1 MASALLVSGAKR
13 RDGMAQP
20 EIRRT
25 LDVFEP
31 ASARSLAAQTNGQA
45 ADDSGVTNVPDI
57 SSQEASIGVAKT
69 THFQPP
75 PYFNDALQ
83 DAERLMTYAAEVGI
97 DVGADV
103 RNAVLVARSRS
114 SDGWDEQTAAN
125 LLTALTKL
133 AAQLRPVTA
142 ESLNSCSS
150 EERHAVR
157 AYWKWALGLAL
168 VIVPF
173 SVASFVTSALADAIR
188 KDIGTANELAVKL
201 TAQLRSTGQQETATL
216 SVGTPDKPASEIPS
230 DVSPIDVVTEL
241 QQFAA
246 TIRSVDRRARQL
258 QMFVRTAHEDPF
270 AASRLEASRPS
281 VPGVRSVF
289 ELPADLS
296 EHPKAAAT
304 DRIEVYQKV
313 RSFAQGL
320 VDDVSVF
327 YSAMAT
333 CILPVLYA
341 LLGTCAYLLRSFEDQ
356 MKTKTFTMSVANS
369 ARFLI
374 AGIGGAVVGLFNNFS
389 VTQGASIPPLA
400 VAFLVG
406 YAVDVFFAFLDS
418 LLQSFTRAR
427 SGMNAPAP
435 TPASTGRA

>member
-1 MASALLVSGAKR
+1 MR
-13 RDGMAQP
+13 EIMTMAQP

-31 ASARSLAAQTNGQA
+31 AGVRSLAAQTSRQA
-45 ADDSGVTNVPDI
+45 ANDRGVTSAPDI
-57 SSQEASIGVAKT
+57 PSEEASIGGAKT
-69 THFQPP
+69 TQFQPP
-75 PYFNDALQ
+75 PYFNDALR

-97 DVGADV
+97 DVNADV
-103 RNAVLVARSRS
+103 RNDIVAARNRS
-114 SDGWDEQTAAN
+114 SNGWDGQTAAN
-125 LLTALTKL
+125 LLTALTNL

-142 ESLNSCSS
+142 ESLNACSN

-157 AYWKWALGLAL
+157 GYWKWALGLAL

-201 TAQLRSTGQQETATL
+201 SAQLRSTGPRETATPR
-216 SVGTPDKPASEIPS
+216 VGTPDKPASGIPS
-230 DVSPIDVVTEL
+230 DVSVIDVVTEL

-270 AASRLEASRPS
+270 AGSQQS
-281 VPGVRSVF
+281 VPGLRSVF
-289 ELPADLS
+289 ELPADVS
-296 EHPKAAAT
+296 ENPKAAAT
-304 DRIEVYQKV
+304 SRIEVYQKV

-327 YSAMAT
+327 YGAIAT

-389 VTQGASIPPLA
+389 VTQAASIPPLA
-400 VAFLVG
+400 LAFLVG

-418 LLQSFTRAR
+418 LLQSFIKTR
-427 SGMNAPAP
+427 SGVSALAS
-435 TPASTGRA
+435 TPASSGRA

>member
-1 MASALLVSGAKR
+1 
-13 RDGMAQP
+13 MAQP
-20 EIRRT
+20 ELRRP
-25 LDVFEP
+25 LDVLSLT
-31 ASARSLAAQTNGQA
+31 ASGSTQA
-45 ADDSGVTNVPDI
+45 ADDARPASAPEGK
-57 SSQEASIGVAKT
+57 SQDTSIGGLNDSS
-69 THFQPP
+69 FDPP
-75 PYFNDALQ
+75 AYFDAALQ
-83 DAERLMTYAAEVGI
+83 DAERLMSYAAEAGI
-97 DVGADV
+97 EVNADL
-103 RNAVLVARSRS
+103 RRDILAARHRTST
-114 SDGWDEQTAAN
+114 GWDEQTAAN

-142 ESLNSCSS
+142 ESLGACSN
-150 EERHAVR
+150 EERHVVR
-157 AYWKWALGLAL
+157 GYWKWAMGLAL

-188 KDIGTANELAVKL
+188 KDVATANELAVKL
-201 TAQLRSTGQQETATL
+201 STQLRSTGPTESAA
-216 SVGTPDKPASEIPS
+216 SSAGSADKSASEIPPN
-230 DVSPIDVVTEL
+230 VSPFDIVTEL

-258 QMFVRTAHEDPF
+258 QAFVSIAHQDPF
-270 AASRLEASRPS
+270 SESRMAAK
-281 VPGVRSVF
+281 GQRSVF
-289 ELPADLS
+289 ELPDDVS
-296 EHPKAAAT
+296 EHPKGALT
-304 DRIEVYQKV
+304 DKIELYQKV
-313 RSFAQGL
+313 RSFGQGL

-327 YSAMAT
+327 YGAMAT

-341 LLGTCAYLLRSFEDQ
+341 LLGTCAYLLRSFENQ
-356 MKTKTFTMSVANS
+356 MKTRTFTMSVANS

-427 SGMNAPAP
+427 SAAAAPAP
-435 TPASTGRA
+435 SASGT

>member
-1 MASALLVSGAKR
+1 MASPLLDRRPKR
-13 RDGMAQP
+13 KGGTIMTMAQP

-31 ASARSLAAQTNGQA
+31 LSARPLAAHTNRQP
-45 ADDSGVTNVPDI
+45 ADDCGVTSAPEI
-57 SSQEASIGVAKT
+57 SSQEASIGGPKT

-75 PYFNDALQ
+75 PYFNDALR

-97 DVGADV
+97 DVDASV
-103 RNAVLVARSRS
+103 RDDILVARSRS
-114 SDGWDEQTAAN
+114 SDGWDEQTAAK

-150 EERHAVR
+150 EERQAVR
-157 AYWKWALGLAL
+157 GYWKWALGLAV

-201 TAQLRSTGQQETATL
+201 TAQLRSTGQEGTATRPVDR
-216 SVGTPDKPASEIPS
+216 SDKPASEIPS
-230 DVSPIDVVTEL
+230 DVAPIDVVTEL

-258 QMFVRTAHEDPF
+258 QIFVRTAHEDPF
-270 AASRLEASRPS
+270 AASRQN

-289 ELPADLS
+289 ELPTDIS

-327 YSAMAT
+327 YGAMAT

-356 MKTKTFTMSVANS
+356 MKTKTFTISVANS

-418 LLQSFTRAR
+418 LLQSFTKTR
-427 SGMNAPAP
+427 SGVNAPVP
-435 TPASTGRA
+435 TPASSGRA

>member
-1 MASALLVSGAKR
+1 MT
-13 RDGMAQP
+13 MAQP

-25 LDVFEP
+25 LDILEP
-31 ASARSLAAQTNGQA
+31 VSARSHAAQTDRQA
-45 ADDSGVTNVPDI
+45 ADDSGVTGGPDI
-57 SSQEASIGVAKT
+57 SSQDSSTGSAKT

-75 PYFNDALQ
+75 HYFSDALH
-83 DAERLMTYAAEVGI
+83 DAERLMAYAAEVGI
-97 DVGADV
+97 DVNADV
-103 RNAVLVARSRS
+103 RNGVLSARSRAGN
-114 SDGWDEQTAAN
+114 GWDEQTAAN

-142 ESLNSCSS
+142 ESLKASS
-150 EERHAVR
+150 TEERHAVR
-157 AYWKWALGLAL
+157 GYWKWALGLAL

-201 TAQLRSTGQQETATL
+201 SAQLRSTSQTGIA
-216 SVGTPDKPASEIPS
+216 SPPVGPSEKPAPEIPS
-230 DVSPIDVVTEL
+230 DVSTIDVVTEL

-246 TIRSVDRRARQL
+246 TIRSVNRRAHQL
-258 QMFVRTAHEDPF
+258 QMFVRTAHEDPY
-270 AASRLEASRPS
+270 AGSGQNI
-281 VPGVRSVF
+281 PGVRSIF
-289 ELPADLS
+289 ELPADVS
-296 EHPKAAAT
+296 DHPKAAAT

-313 RSFAQGL
+313 RSYAQGL

-327 YSAMAT
+327 YGAMAT

-356 MKTKTFTMSVANS
+356 MKTRTFTLSVANS

-418 LLQSFTRAR
+418 LLQSFTKTR
-427 SGMNAPAP
+427 SGVSAPAP
-435 TPASTGRA
+435 TPASSGRA